1 VKTFSPIPVD
11 GPAGLILTAAGRHNM
26 RPAHVHFIVS
36 AEGYETVISEL
47 FTVDDPYVE
56 GDAVFG
62 VKESLKIKYVR
73 GSIGSRLKFEGS
85 A

>member
-1 VKTFSPIPVD
+1 
-11 GPAGLILTAAGRHNM
+11 M
-26 RPAHVHFIVS
+26 RPAHVNFIVS

-62 VKESLKIKYVR
+62 VKESLKIKYVWVR
-73 GSIGSRLKFEGS
+73 
-85 A
+85 